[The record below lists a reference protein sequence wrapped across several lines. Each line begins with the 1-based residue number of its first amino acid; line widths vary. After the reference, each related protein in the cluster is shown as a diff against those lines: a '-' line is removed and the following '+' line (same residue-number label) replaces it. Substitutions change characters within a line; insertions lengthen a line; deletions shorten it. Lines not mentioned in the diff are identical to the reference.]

1 MELRVE
7 EVQVPEKIGFNYE
20 ELKTQLTTRCEDYKT
35 IVYTPDT
42 IKEAKADR
50 AMLNKLKDSLNAERI
65 RRQKEY
71 MRPFETFKN
80 QIDDLVGII
89 NRASVA
95 IDQQV
100 KVFEEDQKR
109 QKAEDIEV
117 IFEETDFPEFVKLEQ
132 IQNPKWMNKTVT
144 LKSIRQEMED
154 RLNQIGN
161 ELASIDSTFPDD
173 TDAAALGRRAAHEA
187 YEKSLDLSQAMYE
200 GGRTLKMVRDEEE
213 RKKRAEEAARAAA
226 EKLETD
232 RQEPAQAVEN
242 TETPENDIP
251 PAQENHEEKSEATHE
266 RMQRVIVEIVA
277 KESQFKA
284 LNNLFR
290 ELKNMKVEFHKIKK
304 EEL

>member
-1 MELRVE
+1 MELKVE

-20 ELKTQLTTRCEDYKT
+20 ELKTKLTTRCEDYKT

-80 QIDDLVGII
+80 QIDDLIGII
-89 NRASVA
+89 DTASGA

-144 LKSIRQEMED
+144 LKSIRQEMEA
-154 RLNQIGN
+154 RAKQIGN
-161 ELASIDSTFPDD
+161 ELASIDGTFPDD
-173 TDAAALGRRAAHEA
+173 TDAVALGRRAAHEA

-200 GGRTLKMVRDEEE
+200 GGRTLKMARDEEE
-213 RKKRAEEAARAAA
+213 RKKRAAEAARAAA
-226 EKLETD
+226 EKMETA

-242 TETPENDIP
+242 TETSKNDIP
-251 PAQENHEEKSEATHE
+251 PAREKRDEKSEATHE
-266 RMQRVIVEIVA
+266 RTQRVTIEITA
-277 KESQFKA
+277 KESQFDA

-290 ELKNMKVEFHKIKK
+290 ELKSMNIKFRMIKK